1 MRRQDWGQAMRSAPF
16 LFTLLAALSFDAPAR
31 AQDTGRHNHF
41 IDFRSRPGELWGHT
55 FILYGRIDERG
66 QPVELHRAGLYPDDG
81 RAGLILGTFVP
92 VPAAVR
98 VIADDH
104 KETPNAIYRRRLT
117 ARQYAKL
124 KAIVAELRA
133 TDRGWHMFTHN
144 CNDFARVVADSLG
157 LDTPPAILLPN
168 AWVRALKAMNE
179 P

>member
-31 AQDTGRHNHF
+31 AQDNGR
-41 IDFRSRPGELWGHT
+41 HT

-104 KETPNAIYRRRLT
+104 KETPNAIYRRRLN
-117 ARQYAKL
+117 ARQFAKL

>member
-1 MRRQDWGQAMRSAPF
+1 MRP
-16 LFTLLAALSFDAPAR
+16 LLLALFAALTASPAL
-31 AQDTGRHNHF
+31 AQDSARDTHF
-41 IDFRSRPGELWGHT
+41 IDFRSRPGALVGHT
-55 FILYGRIDERG
+55 FILYGRIDARG
-66 QPVELHRAGLYPDDG
+66 QAVELHRAGLYPDDG
-81 RAGLILGTFVP
+81 QTGLIFGALLP
-92 VPAAVR
+92 VRAKVR
-98 VIADDH
+98 AIAEDH

-133 TDRGWHMFTHN
+133 TDHGWHMFTHN

-179 P
+179 R